1 MKNKDKKLLQTNL
14 AKENI
19 EHFFNLLET
28 RFNPEF
34 DSKYIKEIQNLSTSF
49 NIRLTREQKLKFC
62 KKCLCFWN
70 VNTREIRLNPTFN
83 TKEYICKNCSAVRRF
98 KYKD

>member
-19 EHFFNLLET
+19 EHFFNLLKT
-28 RFNPEF
+28 RFYPDF

-49 NIRLTREQKLKFC
+49 NIRLSREQKLKFC
-62 KKCLCFWN
+62 KKCLTYLD
-70 VNTREIRLNPTFN
+70 VNSREIRFNPTFK
-83 TKEYICKNCSAVRRF
+83 TKEYICKNCGAVRRF
-98 KYKD
+98 KYK